1 MPEGAH
7 RMLPKQQSETG
18 LMALIEQVNAGNTR
32 AFETLFNMYYQELVL
47 YARTLVP
54 SSDIAEGVVLDVF
67 AKIWQQR
74 TSWHPGAA
82 LRSSL
87 FARVRNECLSYLRT
101 QQRRKRLL
109 NSWKIYPLFEKAPD
123 NKYEAEELAYFV
135 NQAIDKLPPR
145 RKEIYNLSRHYGL
158 TYKEIA
164 ALLDIS
170 TKTVESQMGKA
181 IKFLRDQLKSIL

>member
-1 MPEGAH
+1 MPEESRRIATS
-7 RMLPKQQSETG
+7 KKSQSD
-18 LMALIEQVNAGNTR
+18 LIALIEKVNEGNTQ
-32 AFETLFNMYYQELVL
+32 AFEKLFNRYYRELVL
-47 YARTLVP
+47 YARTRVP
-54 SSDIAEGVVLDVF
+54 SSDIAEGIVLDVF
-67 AKIWQQR
+67 ARIWQQR
-74 TSWHPGAA
+74 TSWHPECA

-109 NSWKIYPLFEKAPD
+109 NSWINYPLFERPAD
-123 NKYEAEELAYFV
+123 NKYEAQELTYFINRAV
-135 NQAIDKLPPR
+135 EKLPPR
-145 RKEIYNLSRHYGL
+145 RKEIYNLSRHHGL

-181 IKFLRDQLKSIL
+181 IKFLRAQLKSVL